1 MNKYRVEVWSY
12 LEVKAENDIEAYKKV
27 RETVCDMHREAF
39 VHEVKKIGN
48 NIELQEGFKQ

>member
-12 LEVKAENDIEAYKKV
+12 LEVEAENDIEAYKKV